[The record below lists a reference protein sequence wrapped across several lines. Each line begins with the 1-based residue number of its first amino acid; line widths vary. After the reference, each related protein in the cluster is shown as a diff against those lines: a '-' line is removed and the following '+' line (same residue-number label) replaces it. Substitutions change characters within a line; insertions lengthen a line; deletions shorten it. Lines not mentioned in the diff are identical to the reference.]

1 MRMVKNY
8 KSQFVAVIIFVVC
21 MAFAWLYPL
30 KSVNVTL
37 LMEFS
42 GAEDGASAELLIDR
56 GNGEE
61 LLARA
66 TVFSQ
71 QAQFRFDPLY
81 YNFEKIGIRVS
92 ETGRTPALET
102 VRAYSGEYDI
112 SKDSL
117 ILSWILVQQISCI
130 IQSIRIIRSAGF

>member
-1 MRMVKNY
+1 M
-8 KSQFVAVIIFVVC
+8 
-21 MAFAWLYPL
+21 
-30 KSVNVTL
+30 
-37 LMEFS
+37 
-42 GAEDGASAELLIDR
+42 
-56 GNGEE
+56 
-61 LLARA
+61 
-66 TVFSQ
+66 FSQ

-102 VRAYSGEYDI
+102 VRAYSGKYDI

-117 ILSWILVQQISCI
+117 ICESVIGSQMQSQQQGVFILSWILVQQISCI